1 MSDLGIVT
9 DHQNG
14 VTTLWLNNPPMN
26 PIGAAQV
33 AALQKLLPELAADK
47 TVRAIVIR
55 GALKDGATGANFSV
69 GANLKEAHLA
79 AESGPKAF
87 VAQRVELYNQIETLE
102 KPVIA
107 AIQGYCLGGGLE
119 LAMACHFRV
128 ADDSAQ
134 LGLPEI
140 DIGVAPLWGGVSH
153 LLRLVGRANALDLLL
168 LGRRI
173 EAAEALSMNL
183 LHRVASSD
191 TFEHTLAKLAESL
204 AAKAPLAVAAL
215 IRVVNRCQDA
225 SLAEGLA
232 YELDELSPLAGT
244 KDSLEGV
251 TALFEKRQPVFT
263 GE

>member
-1 MSDLGIVT
+1 MSDPAIVT
-9 DHQNG
+9 DQQTG
-14 VTTLWLNNPPMN
+14 VTTLQLNHPPMN

-33 AALQKLLPELAADK
+33 AALQELLPELAADQS
-47 TVRAIVIR
+47 VRAIVIR
-55 GALKDGATGANFSV
+55 GAVAEGDTRRNFSV

-79 AESGPKAF
+79 AELGPKAF
-87 VAQRVELYNQIETLE
+87 VAQRVQLYNQIEALE

-119 LAMACHFRV
+119 LAMACHFRI

-140 DIGVAPLWGGVSH
+140 DIGAAPLWGGVSRV
-153 LLRLVGRANALDLLL
+153 LRLAGRANALDLLL

-173 EAAEALSMNL
+173 SAGEALSMDL
-183 LHRVASSD
+183 LHRVASTD
-191 TFEHTLAKLAESL
+191 RFEGTVNDFAASL

-215 IRVVNRCQDA
+215 IRVVNHCQDI
-225 SLAEGLA
+225 SLADGLA
-232 YELDELSPLAGT
+232 YELDVLSPLAGT
-244 KDSLEGV
+244 KDNIEGV
-251 TALFEKRQPVFT
+251 TALFEKRPAVFT